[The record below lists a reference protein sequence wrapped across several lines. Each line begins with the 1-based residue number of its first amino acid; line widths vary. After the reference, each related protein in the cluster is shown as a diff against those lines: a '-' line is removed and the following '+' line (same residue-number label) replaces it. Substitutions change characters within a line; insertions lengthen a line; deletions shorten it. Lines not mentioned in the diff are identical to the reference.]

1 MTGDKA
7 FAPRI
12 SIETTVSLA
21 SENGPTSG
29 DFRITRTGSLAGD
42 LSVNLQITGPAVN
55 GSDYRFVPTAIT
67 LPAGERSVTIQ
78 ITPYVDAITESAE
91 IVDIAI
97 ISGSGYEVASQGDRA
112 QLSQLLHN
120 LIGHSIKYG
129 RAGSPI
135 RVSLSDGPNGL
146 LRLTVADEGEGIGP
160 DHLPRLTER
169 FYRVESGRSRAVGG
183 TGLGLAIVKHIV
195 ERHRGRLD
203 IASVL
208 GKGTTISILLPRF
221 AVEEK
226 ALAAKA

>member
-1 MTGDKA
+1 MEI
-7 FAPRI
+7 AP
-12 SIETTVSLA
+12 
-21 SENGPTSG
+21 
-29 DFRITRTGSLAGD
+29 D
-42 LSVNLQITGPAVN
+42 LP
-55 GSDYRFVPTAIT
+55 
-67 LPAGERSVTIQ
+67 
-78 ITPYVDAITESAE
+78 DA
-91 IVDIAI
+91 
-97 ISGSGYEVASQGDRA
+97 QGDRA

-120 LIGHSIKYG
+120 LIGNSIKYG

-169 FYRVESGRSRAVGG
+169 FYRVDSGRSRAVGG

>member
-1 MTGDKA
+1 MQRLIDDLISLS
-7 FAPRI
+7 RI
-12 SIETTVSLA
+12 EAEKYRLPDGAV
-21 SENGPTSG
+21 
-29 DFRITRTGSLAGD
+29 D
-42 LSVNLQITGPAVN
+42 LSGLVAEVVGVFRTSHGTRGREVEMEIAP
-55 GSDYRFVPTAIT
+55 D
-67 LPAGERSVTIQ
+67 LP
-78 ITPYVDAITESAE
+78 DA
-91 IVDIAI
+91 
-97 ISGSGYEVASQGDRA
+97 QGDRA

-120 LIGHSIKYG
+120 LIGNSIKYG

-169 FYRVESGRSRAVGG
+169 FYRVDSGRSRAVGG

-226 ALAAKA
+226 ALAAKT